1 MDHLKNIAKKAP
13 KVSNIEIGLLIGAN
27 FAKVFEPQEV
37 IPSKD
42 GGPFA
47 CKSPLGWC
55 VVEPLVKDAKKGS
68 IPCNR
73 IEVQDVACGKMDSHH
88 FGITNEVKDVSA
100 KQMLQRMYNQE
111 FNESKLAFMEGI
123 GKMDIEEISF
133 EDKEFLKMRNENSRK
148 VGKHYELS
156 LPLENPATTKPPN
169 NRYLAEKMLLGL
181 KKIFLND
188 PDFFP
193 DNKGFVEELIDKG

>member
-47 CKSPLGWC
+47 YKSPLGWC

>member
-68 IPCNR
+68 
-73 IEVQDVACGKMDSHH
+73 K
-88 FGITNEVKDVSA
+88 VSA
-100 KQMLQRMYNQE
+100 TE
-111 FNESKLAFMEGI
+111 
-123 GKMDIEEISF
+123 
-133 EDKEFLKMRNENSRK
+133 
-148 VGKHYELS
+148 
-156 LPLENPATTKPPN
+156 
-169 NRYLAEKMLLGL
+169 
-181 KKIFLND
+181 
-188 PDFFP
+188 
-193 DNKGFVEELIDKG
+193 